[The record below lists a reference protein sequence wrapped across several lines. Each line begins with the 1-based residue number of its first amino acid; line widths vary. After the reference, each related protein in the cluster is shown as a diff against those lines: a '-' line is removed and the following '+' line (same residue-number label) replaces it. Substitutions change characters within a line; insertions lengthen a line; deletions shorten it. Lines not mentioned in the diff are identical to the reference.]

1 MKKSGILN
9 KDLNNLIGSIAHG
22 DFIIV
27 SDAGL
32 AIPKDVWRIE
42 LAIERDVPE
51 ITRILE
57 LLKEELIVE
66 KVCVTQEMKENNNP
80 LYKDILDVYKD
91 MPVVMETIPHEKLIT
106 ELIYKAKAVIRTGS
120 FTPYGN
126 TILYTGIDAPK
137 WFEREGLKV
146 PEFYKDRVKK

>member
-1 MKKSGILN
+1 MKKSGILH

-42 LAIERDVPE
+42 LAIERDLPE
-51 ITRILE
+51 ITQILK

-80 LYKDILDVYKD
+80 LYKDILEVYKD
-91 MPVVMETIPHEKLIT
+91 MPVVMETISHEKLIT